1 MKTFFSFRF
10 GAWLGLVFLTL
21 LLTLEGARADSATW
35 NLNPTSGDWNTA
47 ANWTPA
53 TVPNGPTD
61 VATFAA
67 SSVNQVTFSALTT
80 EVAEAIFNSAATSSF
95 NISVEAAK
103 TLTISGVGVGNN
115 SGVTQSFSIGPS
127 LNAQE
132 GLINFQN
139 TATAG
144 TSNVTYTAY

>member
-21 LLTLEGARADSATW
+21 LLILEGARADSATW

-61 VATFAA
+61 VATFAT
-67 SSVNQVTFSALTT
+67 SSVNQVTFSGTPT
-80 EVAEAIFNSAATSSF
+80 EVAEVIFNSAATSSF
-95 NISVEAAK
+95 NITVGTGK
-103 TLTISGVGVGNN
+103 TFTVSGVGVVND
-115 SGVTQSFSIGPS
+115 SGITQNFSIG
-127 LNAQE
+127 LNGYSA
-132 GLINFQN
+132 LLNFQN
-139 TATAG
+139 T
-144 TSNVTYTAY
+144 